1 MSDLGTLAGG
11 TNSYAYGVSADGNV
25 VVGRSLSSSVP
36 SGEAFRWSQ
45 STGMQSLQS
54 LLVASGV
61 SMTGWTLSSAQSVSA
76 DGTVIVGYGRQ
87 AGRQEAWLA
96 RCSPLCNGLIT
107 VNTVAQSFAGQA
119 AMGQTGN
126 AAIGGMLG
134 TMNEY
139 ATQAKQSQGARNTP
153 VSVFGYG
160 AYDSDPAAS
169 GTLGMT
175 VDLARDII
183 IGAAVGAN
191 AIKTDMVFNGSAKMS
206 GGNAGAFIA
215 RVPDAGLQ
223 WLVGIGGTTIKGDV
237 TRGYLNGS
245 GLTSSSGSTT
255 ANGYGATARI
265 GWTFDQVWRAT
276 QVTPFAS
283 YTYSM
288 IHFNGYTETSGPFPA
303 VFDGFNTT
311 AQTSRVGADARY
323 TLAPGQWVWGTA
335 AWAHRLDGGKS
346 ADITGTL
353 IGLFG
358 MTVPGASVARDWA
371 ELTAGVRWAA
381 WKNGAV
387 TASLTASVPGH
398 QATTYLARI
407 GLTQAF

>member
-1 MSDLGTLAGG
+1 VVGQSTIAGNVATHAFRWSGGTMSDLGTLAGG

-61 SMTGWTLSSAQSVSA
+61 NMTGWTLSSAQSVSA

-107 VNTVAQSFAGQA
+107 VSTVKQSFAGQS

-153 VSVFGYG
+153 FSVFGYG
-160 AYDSDPAAS
+160 SYDSDPVGS

-175 VDLARDII
+175 VDLARE
-183 IGAAVGAN
+183 AVGAGVDDGPGRH
-191 AIKTDMVFNGSAKMS
+191 IR
-206 GGNAGAFIA
+206 AGRVIVTIA
-215 RVPDAGLQ
+215 QA
-223 WLVGIGGTTIKGDV
+223 
-237 TRGYLNGS
+237 
-245 GLTSSSGSTT
+245 SS
-255 ANGYGATARI
+255 ATARANTI
-265 GWTFDQVWRAT
+265 APSQ
-276 QVTPFAS
+276 
-283 YTYSM
+283 
-288 IHFNGYTETSGPFPA
+288 PA
-303 VFDGFNTT
+303 G
-311 AQTSRVGADARY
+311 
-323 TLAPGQWVWGTA
+323 
-335 AWAHRLDGGKS
+335 
-346 ADITGTL
+346 
-353 IGLFG
+353 
-358 MTVPGASVARDWA
+358 SVAGTNGKDTSHSSA
-371 ELTAGVRWAA
+371 SPTSTATAHAIGGRTMTFAVSVASAMARCAH
-381 WKNGAV
+381 GAV
-387 TASLTASVPGH
+387 VDLDALGTSKAGC
-398 QATTYLARI
+398 
-407 GLTQAF
+407 